1 MNINHQINF
10 YFANRQYTL
19 VWQDLDQNILN
30 EVVFFVLN
38 DISSKNKLNNL
49 TFTDSNLSPIQ
60 QSLALFLQSQHI
72 FINNTPP
79 ITQVQECEF
88 QNLYEILPNQLL
100 IQKFKNKRK
109 LESVNYQMQTIL
121 NLNQQFRETSSNI
134 KDNNNMINQKQSIE
148 RSANTYPITKIQS
161 SNTQP
166 LNKRQT
172 ELKSYTIEEVK
183 LPIIFKVQQHN
194 TQKDA
199 WIVLQDNIYDVSYYI
214 EKHPGGREQI
224 LRGVGKDATFLFL
237 QHHPWV
243 NFHYILEKF
252 QVGYLVR

>member
-19 VWQDLDQNILN
+19 VWQDLDQNIIN
-30 EVVFFVLN
+30 EVIFFVLN
-38 DISSKNKLNNL
+38 DISSKNKLNHL
-49 TFTDSNLSPIQ
+49 TFTDTNSTPIQ
-60 QSLALFLQSQHI
+60 QSLTLFIQLQHI
-72 FINNTPP
+72 FINISTTNNIPP
-79 ITQVQECEF
+79 INEIQEWEF
-88 QNLYEILPNQLL
+88 QNLYQINPNQLI

-109 LESVNYQMQTIL
+109 LESVNYQMQTII
-121 NLNQQFRETSSNI
+121 NLNQQFRETSQNI
-134 KDNNNMINQKQSIE
+134 KDNNNMINQKQTIE
-148 RSANTYPITKIQS
+148 RSANSYPITKIQS
-161 SNTQP
+161 TNIQQ
-166 LNKRQT
+166 LNKLQT
-172 ELKSYTIEEVK
+172 QLKSYTIEE
-183 LPIIFKVQQHN
+183 VQQHN

-237 QHHPWV
+237 QHHPWI

-252 QVGYLVR
+252 QVGYLVK

>member
-19 VWQDLDQNILN
+19 VWQDLDQNIVN

-49 TFTDSNLSPIQ
+49 TFTDSNFSPLQ
-60 QSLALFLQSQHI
+60 QSLALFLQSQHV
-72 FINNTPP
+72 FINTTQINSTPP
-79 ITQVQECEF
+79 IAQVQEWEF
-88 QNLYEILPNQLL
+88 QNLYQLLPNQLI

-161 SNTQP
+161 SNMQQS
-166 LNKRQT
+166 NKRQT
-172 ELKSYTIEEVK
+172 ELKSYTIEEVQK
-183 LPIIFKVQQHN
+183 HN

-224 LRGVGKDATFLFL
+224 LRGVGRDATFLFL
-237 QHHPWV
+237 QHHPWI

-252 QVGYLVR
+252 QVGYLVK